1 MKKLIVLSL
10 SLIPVL
16 FSSPVNASTIQ
27 KCNVICDD
35 DLETRDASW
44 FTHGLPSNPPK
55 TETNL
60 NCFKPVLACTGDLR
74 DCGTE
79 KIKVLWAP
87 NKESQLKPKTIT
99 ASCEKSDKIGEYIKA
114 DLGVSLLSQS
124 HGTFTVTA
132 PEKKV
137 FYYKAV
143 TGE

>member
-1 MKKLIVLSL
+1 MNKLIVLSL
-10 SLIPVL
+10 ASVL
-16 FSSPVNASTIQ
+16 FSSLVQAATIQ

-44 FTHGLPSNPPK
+44 FTVGLPSKPPK

-60 NCFKPVLACTGDLR
+60 NCFKPVLACTGELQN
-74 DCGTE
+74 CSTE
-79 KIKVLWAP
+79 KIQVQWSP

-99 ASCEKSDKIGEYIKA
+99 ASCEKSEKIGEYIKA

-124 HGTFTVTA
+124 HGTFTVSA
-132 PEKKV
+132 PDKKV

>member
-1 MKKLIVLSL
+1 MNKFIVLSL
-10 SLIPVL
+10 IL
-16 FSSPVNASTIQ
+16 FSSLVHASTIQ

-44 FTHGLPSNPPK
+44 FTLGLPITPPK

-60 NCFKPVLACTGDLR
+60 NCYKPVLACTGDLR
-74 DCGTE
+74 NCGSE
-79 KIKVLWAP
+79 KIQVLWSP

-99 ASCEKSDKIGEYIKA
+99 ASCETSEKIGDYIKA
-114 DLGVSLLSQS
+114 DLGVRLLTLS
-124 HGTFTVTA
+124 HGTFTVSA
-132 PEKKV
+132 PDKKV